1 MMSVLD
7 EPVRGGYAD
16 LSALGFSGRERL
28 TMFGSELPFPPYV
41 HLLGLRL
48 TEVGDGTTKIA
59 MPASR
64 WLLSPQGRVTLGMVA
79 NLADVSFGSALET
92 RLPGGQVYTTAEMS
106 LQRLG
111 TAAVGTTLEATGE
124 LVHLGADVALTA
136 TRIVDGKGRL
146 IAYGTSR
153 LTMFPPMEEYRTP
166 PAERPTY
173 TPPVFDTPD
182 PWQREPTLE
191 PLDHSVYEEMTG
203 REIIEAQV
211 AGKIP
216 QAPLSELI
224 GMTIDAI
231 DDEGVEVVMPAHPW
245 LTNHMMSI
253 HGGFIAAL
261 ADSAMQ
267 LAVQATAKAADR
279 FAPLDFKVN
288 FLRPVSPDGGQ
299 LRARGK
305 VVYRGRTN
313 AVAVAEVVN
322 DKGKTVAMSTGAAMF
337 NPSELIE

>member
-16 LSALGFSGRERL
+16 LSALGYSGRERL
-28 TMFGSELPFPPYV
+28 EMFGSELPYPPYV
-41 HLLGLRL
+41 HLLGIRL
-48 TEVGDGTTKIA
+48 EEIGDATTTVT

-64 WLLSPQGRVTLGMVA
+64 WLLSPQGRVPLGMLA
-79 NLADVSFGSALET
+79 NLADVSFGTALET

-111 TAAVGTTLEATGE
+111 TAAVGTVLAATGE
-124 LVHLGADVALTA
+124 VIHLGADVALTD
-136 TRIVDGKGRL
+136 TRIVDGEGRL

-153 LTMFPPMEEYRTP
+153 LTMFPPMDEYRDP

-173 TPPVFDTPD
+173 TPPAFDTPD
-182 PWQREPTLE
+182 PWKREPAGE
-191 PLDHSVYEEMTG
+191 PLDPATYQQMTG
-203 REIIEAQV
+203 REIIEGQV
-211 AGKIP
+211 AGSIP

-224 GMTIDAI
+224 GMTIDGI
-231 DDEGVEVVMPAHPW
+231 DDDGVEVVMPAHPW
-245 LTNHMMSI
+245 LTNHMMGI

-288 FLRPVSPDGGQ
+288 FLRPASPDGSE
-299 LRARGK
+299 LRARGR
-305 VVYRGRTN
+305 VTHRGRTN
-313 AVAVAEVVN
+313 AVATAEVVN
-322 DKGKTVAMSTGAAMF
+322 DKGKTVAISTGAAMF
-337 NPSELIE
+337 DPAELIG